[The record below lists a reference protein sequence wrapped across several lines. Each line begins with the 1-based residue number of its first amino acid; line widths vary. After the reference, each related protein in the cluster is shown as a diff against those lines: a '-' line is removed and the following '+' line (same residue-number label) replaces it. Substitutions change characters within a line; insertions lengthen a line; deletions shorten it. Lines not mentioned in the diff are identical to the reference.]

1 MGTGIFFPLCAIP
14 FSIIISILFFTK
26 KHIKTKET
34 MLFGTLIVSNLIGLI
49 LEILCSYA
57 SDIYETNQL
66 LSNII
71 YKSYLLYLI
80 FWIST
85 ITYYVYSMIKNENK
99 IEKNKIIYFI
109 VYYIV
114 NIIALGILDVE
125 LVSGTDVN
133 ARYTTGTSVSYVY
146 ILSAIAMIFITI
158 YLLLNIKKLKNKR
171 YIPIYLFILLG
182 GISAVLQNSNPQLL
196 LMTYVCYHDHFVA
209 HELFLS

>member
-114 NIIALGILDVE
+114 NIIVLGILDVE

-133 ARYTTGTSVSYVY
+133 A
-146 ILSAIAMIFITI
+146 
-158 YLLLNIKKLKNKR
+158 
-171 YIPIYLFILLG
+171 
-182 GISAVLQNSNPQLL
+182 
-196 LMTYVCYHDHFVA
+196 
-209 HELFLS
+209 